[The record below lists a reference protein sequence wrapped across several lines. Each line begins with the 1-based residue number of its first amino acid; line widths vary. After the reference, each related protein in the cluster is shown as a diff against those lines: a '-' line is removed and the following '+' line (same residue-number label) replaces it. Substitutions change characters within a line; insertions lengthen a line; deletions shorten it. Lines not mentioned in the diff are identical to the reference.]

1 MGGALKRRK
10 YDENYEVKAYEKFC
24 KKLKFIEGKEI
35 TVKVNEKFAA
45 KYYANFTV
53 PPEYQGSF
61 PVVKTNDDDITLT
74 FDEFYQMY
82 CIDPS
87 KWELEN
93 FADNYFARYEVRDK
107 FPRYESIYFKRTKDY
122 YRFKKFVLN
131 KRSQKNIETANEKKL
146 EVLKG

>member
-1 MGGALKRRK
+1 MIFLKVLALVIISVLVTIGIVFLAGEIGRKMGI
-10 YDENYEVKAYEKFC
+10 D
-24 KKLKFIEGKEI
+24 
-35 TVKVNEKFAA
+35 
-45 KYYANFTV
+45 
-53 PPEYQGSF
+53 
-61 PVVKTNDDDITLT
+61 DDDITLT

-131 KRSQKNIETANEKKL
+131 KRSQKNIETANERKL
-146 EVLKG
+146 EVLKCFQNDIDEYKKKYCGGNQE